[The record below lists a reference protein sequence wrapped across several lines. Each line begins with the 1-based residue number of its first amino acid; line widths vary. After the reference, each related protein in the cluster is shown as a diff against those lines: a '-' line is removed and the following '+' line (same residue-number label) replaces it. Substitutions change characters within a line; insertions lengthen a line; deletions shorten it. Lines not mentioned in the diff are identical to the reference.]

1 MGGTHRPLVVFLVG
15 PTGVGKSALG
25 LELAREFGGEILSSD
40 SMQFYR
46 GMDIG
51 TAKPTAEERAL
62 VPHHLLDIVD
72 PDEPYNVADYH
83 RDASLAVSQVLQR
96 GALPFV
102 VGGSGLY
109 VRALANEL
117 DLPIASPDDA
127 LRATLKE
134 LARHSGADALH
145 ARLRKLDPLSAD
157 RIHPRDVKKVI
168 RAIEV
173 CEKTGRPMSEAYASK
188 PKPTERYDCLMFGL
202 TCEREALYRRI
213 EERCDRM
220 LNSGL
225 IAEVQ
230 RLLDAGYA
238 RELQAMQAIG
248 YKEVAA
254 FLCRE
259 IGFPEAVD
267 TFKRNSRRYAK
278 RQYTWF
284 GAEERVQWVDVRET
298 EALAV
303 VRARIGEVLES
314 RA

>member
-1 MGGTHRPLVVFLVG
+1 MGGQHRPLVVFVVG

-25 LELAREFGGEILSSD
+25 LALAEAFGGEILSSD

-51 TAKPTAEERAL
+51 TAKPTPEERER
-62 VPHHLLDIVD
+62 VPHHMLDIIA
-72 PDEPYNVADYH
+72 PDDPYNVADYH
-83 RDASLAVSQVLQR
+83 RDASQALSEVLQR

-109 VRALANEL
+109 VRALASEL
-117 DLPIASPDDA
+117 DLPVASPDEE

-134 LARHSGADALH
+134 LARHSGADAVH
-145 ARLRKLDPLSAD
+145 ARLAKLDPVSAE

-188 PKPTERYDCLMFGL
+188 PEPTDRYDCLMLGL
-202 TCEREALYRRI
+202 TCERDALYLRI

-220 LNSGL
+220 VNSGL
-225 IAEVQ
+225 LAEVKA
-230 RLLDAGYA
+230 LLDAGYS
-238 RELQAMQAIG
+238 RELQSMQAIG
-248 YKEVAA
+248 YKEFVG
-254 FLCRE
+254 FLLKE
-259 IGFPEAVD
+259 IPFPEAVD

-284 GAEERVQWVDVRET
+284 RAEERVQWIDLLE
-298 EALAV
+298 EDALAV
-303 VRARIGEVLES
+303 ASARIREAMDARG
-314 RA
+314 